1 MACGGGIASPSSMA
15 SRPESPEEN
24 YLRQSQSTIVSWGQD
39 KIEQWLKEQNLEKY
53 NSSFR
58 EQQIHSGSILL
69 QLTED
74 HLKEMGVSTVGERL
88 SLITAID
95 KLRLETGLSPS
106 AKFFDSNHL
115 LKV

>member
-1 MACGGGIASPSSMA
+1 MACGGGITSPSSMA
-15 SRPESPEEN
+15 SRPESPEGHC
-24 YLRQSQSTIVSWGQD
+24 LQQSQPAIVSWGSD

-58 EQQIHSGSILL
+58 EQQINSGSILL

-74 HLKEMGVSTVGERL
+74 HFKEMGVSTVGERL
-88 SLITAID
+88 ALVTAID